1 MEMYVSVY
9 STSKNPLKSSLTRA
23 KIVEDVTFLNLE
35 IGENTLSLLLTKE
48 ELLEMAANIN
58 GFFMMEEIEE
68 KGKLEQPEEEDKD
81 GKVA

>member
-1 MEMYVSVY
+1 MYVSVY
-9 STSKNPLKSSLTRA
+9 STSKNPLKSSLTRT
-23 KIVEDVTFLNLE
+23 KVVEDVTFLNLE